1 MCSMKYPLPVFLLT
15 YLLCLPIAAQ
25 DKPQQKLA
33 IQQGVNF
40 KSVNAVSQYWVS
52 EKLDGIRGY
61 WNGKHLLTR
70 QGHIIHSPKWFTL
83 HWPQNS
89 MDGELWIA
97 RDQFQSALSCVRKK
111 NIDENCWR
119 KVRFMIFDL
128 PKQGG
133 TFKERVNTMK
143 QLITNTSSLYL
154 AMIPQ
159 IKLKNMEQVES
170 MLNNIV
176 ANKGE
181 GLMMHYENAY
191 YKVGRTS
198 NLMKLKKHQDA
209 EAIVIA
215 HLSGKGKYQNMLG
228 AITVKTAQGIT
239 FNIGSGFSDRER
251 ANPPAIGSIITYQY
265 NGTTKAGIPRFGR
278 FLRIR
283 KNKL

>member
-1 MCSMKYPLPVFLLT
+1 
-15 YLLCLPIAAQ
+15 
-25 DKPQQKLA
+25 
-33 IQQGVNF
+33 
-40 KSVNAVSQYWVS
+40 
-52 EKLDGIRGY
+52 
-61 WNGKHLLTR
+61 
-70 QGHIIHSPKWFTL
+70 
-83 HWPQNS
+83 
-89 MDGELWIA
+89 
-97 RDQFQSALSCVRKK
+97 
-111 NIDENCWR
+111 
-119 KVRFMIFDL
+119 
-128 PKQGG
+128 
-133 TFKERVNTMK
+133 MK

-265 NGTTKAGIPRFGR
+265 NGTTKAGIPRFAR